1 MKKAI
6 KLTLAVVLVMG
17 ATSLFAQKFGRIN
30 TQEIIM
36 AMPETKTMQENMD
49 TFAKELSDNIET
61 MNVEFNTKLQDFQ
74 KNYNTFSDAIKEV
87 KEKFGPISNTGT
99 NDNFSTTKT
108 LKFGTR
114 TSEEAK
120 FDGLMEWPEASK
132 YYIKGKVISSDRQG
146 NIYKSLY
153 IYDDGEWDG
162 DDQTGKAGIELKLY
176 NGLYLDFLL
185 DLASKP
191 IKSQWVYVRLDGLYL
206 GNYRMMLSIGGAPS
220 DGINTAGN
228 HKFYA
233 NSNLDNPKVAAL
245 NVFRGEYTTLDDSDI
260 KEVDGSNYTSLGEAD
275 LGRLVRF
282 NKIKIRYAGVK
293 NQDGVTPPNLKNGGN
308 ANPYPSWI
316 VTDWGT
322 PIFGAWY
329 RWAYNNSEQ
338 NIRLYGSVLMSYNDA
353 AEYTSDPGV
362 YGIRTSGYSQFAMKP
377 IPKDGTEG
385 TVLGI
390 YGIYAKKSDFTGGSE
405 DWAQYQISVSRIED
419 LGFPPESLLSEEWIR
434 ANTPASSLT
443 PPVKN
448 GGDDYEGD

>member
-1 MKKAI
+1 MKSLKIALAALVGLVAVSCYNDFDTPAPQ
-6 KLTLAVVLVMG
+6 KLYVDDDMAAMG
-17 ATSLFAQKFGRIN
+17 LTRI
-30 TQEIIM
+30 TI
-36 AMPETKTMQENMD
+36 A
-49 TFAKELSDNIET
+49 
-61 MNVEFNTKLQDFQ
+61 
-74 KNYNTFSDAIKEV
+74 EV

-185 DLASKP
+185 DLGAKP

-329 RWAYNNSEQ
+329 RWAQ
-338 NIRLYGSVLMSYNDA
+338 QQR
-353 AEYTSDPGV
+353 AEYPSLRFGADELQRCGGVHFGPGRLRHPYERLQPV
-362 YGIRTSGYSQFAMKP
+362 RHEAHPEGRHGGYGAGHLRHLCEEERFHGRF
-377 IPKDGTEG
+377 GG
-385 TVLGI
+385 LG
-390 YGIYAKKSDFTGGSE
+390 A
-405 DWAQYQISVSRIED
+405 VPD
-419 LGFPPESLLSEEWIR
+419 LGEPYRGPRLPARVAAFRGVDQGQYARLVADASREER
-434 ANTPASSLT
+434 RR
-443 PPVKN
+443 
-448 GGDDYEGD
+448 

>member
-1 MKKAI
+1 MKSLKIALAALVGLVAVSCYNDFDTPAPQ
-6 KLTLAVVLVMG
+6 KLYVDDDMAAMG
-17 ATSLFAQKFGRIN
+17 LTRI
-30 TQEIIM
+30 TI
-36 AMPETKTMQENMD
+36 A
-49 TFAKELSDNIET
+49 
-61 MNVEFNTKLQDFQ
+61 
-74 KNYNTFSDAIKEV
+74 EV

-153 IYDDGEWDG
+153 IYDG
-162 DDQTGKAGIELKLY
+162 TAGIELKLY

-322 PIFGAWY
+322 PRFGAWY
-329 RWAYNNSEQ
+329 RWAYNRDNV
-338 NIRLYGSVLMSYNDA
+338 RLYASVLISYNDA
-353 AEYTSDPGV
+353 ATSTAEAGIYGV
-362 YGIRTSGYSQFAMKP
+362 RTSGYSQFAMKP
-377 IPKDGTEG
+377 IPKDGAVG
-385 TVLGI
+385 DVLGI
-390 YGIYAKKSDFTGGSE
+390 YGVYGTQ
-405 DWAQYQISVSRIED
+405 WNYAQYQISVSRIED
-419 LGFPPESLLSEEWIR
+419 LAFKTEDLLTEAQIER
-434 ANTPASSLT
+434 MTPASSYD

-448 GGDDYEGD
+448 GGDDYTGE

>member
-1 MKKAI
+1 MKRLRILLA
-6 KLTLAVVLVMG
+6 LAVGVLAAG
-17 ATSLFAQKFGRIN
+17 CYNDFDTPAPKKLFTDEDMTVLGLEHV
-30 TQEIIM
+30 T
-36 AMPETKTMQENMD
+36 
-49 TFAKELSDNIET
+49 
-61 MNVEFNTKLQDFQ
+61 
-74 KNYNTFSDAIKEV
+74 IKEV
-87 KEKFGPISNTGT
+87 KEMFESKCGGLSGTGT
-99 NDNFSTTKT
+99 NSDFASTRT
-108 LKFGTR
+108 LKFGTK
-114 TSEEAK
+114 TTDEKDFE
-120 FDGLMEWPEASK
+120 GLYEWPEASNF
-132 YYIKGKVISSDRQG
+132 YIKGKVISSDRQG
-146 NIYKSLY
+146 NIYKSLH
-153 IYDDGEWDG
+153 IYDG
-162 DDQTGKAGIELKLY
+162 TAAIELKLY
-176 NGLYLDFLL
+176 SGLFMDFYLDLE
-185 DLASKP
+185 DM
-191 IKSQWVYVRLDGLYL
+191 ISQWVYVRLDGLYL

-362 YGIRTSGYSQFAMKP
+362 YGIRTSGYSQFRDNK
-377 IPKDGTEG
+377 IPVSGSVVDLTA
-385 TVLGI
+385 I
-390 YGIYAKKSDFTGGSE
+390 YTKFTNGSGNYAT
-405 DWAQYQISVSRIED
+405 YQ
-419 LGFPPESLLSEEWIR
+419 LTL
-434 ANTPASSLT
+434 NTDRDVV
-443 PPVKN
+443 VK
-448 GGDDYEGD
+448 